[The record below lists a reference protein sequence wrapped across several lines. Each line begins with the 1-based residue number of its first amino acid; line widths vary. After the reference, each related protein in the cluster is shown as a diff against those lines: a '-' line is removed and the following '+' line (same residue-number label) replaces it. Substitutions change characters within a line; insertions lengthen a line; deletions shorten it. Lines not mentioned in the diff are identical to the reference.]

1 MLEIDA
7 HSSAWR
13 DTFIFCLIYV
23 FLRLF
28 FKLFGLRMLLTSQ
41 LAASIYR
48 LPISKRDTNQLGGGA
63 QKNLLSATPPL
74 GIVCGEYSENY
85 P

>member
-28 FKLFGLRMLLTSQ
+28 FRRIWLSNVFLL
-41 LAASIYR
+41 L
-48 LPISKRDTNQLGGGA
+48 N
-63 QKNLLSATPPL
+63 
-74 GIVCGEYSENY
+74 
-85 P
+85 

>member
-48 LPISKRDTNQLGGGA
+48 LPISKRDTNQLGGGHR
-63 QKNLLSATPPL
+63 KT
-74 GIVCGEYSENY
+74 C
-85 P
+85 